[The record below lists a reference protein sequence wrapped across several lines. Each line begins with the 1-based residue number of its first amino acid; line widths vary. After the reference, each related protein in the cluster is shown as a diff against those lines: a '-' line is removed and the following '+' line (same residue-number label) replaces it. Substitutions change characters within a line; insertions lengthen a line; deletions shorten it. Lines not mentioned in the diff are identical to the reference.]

1 MENDAQLTM
10 LYLIGI
16 GLTTNQLT
24 LEALHTI
31 QTCSEVYVENY
42 TSKYAQG
49 EIQALE
55 KIIARKIT
63 PLNRKGVE
71 EDSEI
76 LIDKA
81 QHHAVGLL
89 VFGNPLTATTHISL
103 LEACAEKKINYK
115 VIPGISIFNYRG
127 ICGLDEYRFGR
138 TTTFVFPQ
146 EGFEP
151 LSTFDVIVK
160 NKTMGLHTHCLFD
173 LHPEK
178 QRFMSIEEAI
188 TFLEHAASA
197 RDVNVSQ
204 WVGVGLAGMGS
215 DAQLVHAGTLNEL
228 KKMTFNIFPQSLIIC
243 GDLNAYEHEALQ
255 KLGGLKW

>member
-1 MENDAQLTM
+1 M
-10 LYLIGI
+10 LYVI
-16 GLTTNQLT
+16 GLGLNPNQLT

-31 QTCSEVYVENY
+31 QTCNEVYVENY

-49 EIQALE
+49 EIASLE
-55 KIIARKIT
+55 KIIAKKAI

-71 EDSEI
+71 EDAHALVE
-76 LIDKA
+76 KA
-81 QHHAVGLL
+81 AHAAIGLL

-103 LEACAEKKINYK
+103 LEACVEKKINYK
-115 VIPGISIFNYRG
+115 IIPGISIFNYRG

-151 LSTFDVIVK
+151 LSTFDMIVK
-160 NKTMGLHTHCLFD
+160 NKSLGLHTHCLFD

-178 QRFMSIEEAI
+178 QRFMTIEEAI

-197 RDVNVSQ
+197 RDTHITS
-204 WVGVGLAGMGS
+204 WTAVGLAGMGN

-228 KKMTFNIFPQSLIIC
+228 KKMNWNVFPQSMIIC
-243 GDLNAYEHEALQ
+243 GDLNEYEHTALQ